1 MALKISGDRSRRRGF
16 KEKIMKLQDK
26 DLKKYYQTSLSDN
39 PPQKKGCLD
48 SDAIIR
54 SFSGTMGENE
64 KIQVIDHITTCGPCY
79 KKFEIVRQILKGSKN
94 LAQRFEGVPLSEA
107 EMNELKQKAQ
117 ARIHELE
124 THDISTLKPSFGK
137 KIAAFFRLNPAL
149 KYASAVAAICVVVAA
164 AIVLF
169 KILPS
174 IKDET
179 LRGINEKTILLFSPR
194 GELEKFPLA
203 FKWEALPGA
212 KEYQIVLLDEELTRI
227 WTAEKTEKTEMSI
240 PFAVQKKLLK
250 EKTYYWKVVIFLEDG
265 TRKESLLQDFKLAE
279 ILKFPD

>member
-1 MALKISGDRSRRRGF
+1 MALKISGMHSKREGF
-16 KEKIMKLQDK
+16 KEKTMDIQDK
-26 DLKKYYQTSLSDN
+26 ALKKYYRASLSKN
-39 PPQKKGCLD
+39 PPHKKGCPD
-48 SDAIIR
+48 SDVLIR
-54 SFSGTMGENE
+54 SFSKEMSETE
-64 KIQVIDHITTCGPCY
+64 KIQIIDHVTTCGPCY

-265 TRKESLLQDFKLAE
+265 TLKESLLQDFKLAE